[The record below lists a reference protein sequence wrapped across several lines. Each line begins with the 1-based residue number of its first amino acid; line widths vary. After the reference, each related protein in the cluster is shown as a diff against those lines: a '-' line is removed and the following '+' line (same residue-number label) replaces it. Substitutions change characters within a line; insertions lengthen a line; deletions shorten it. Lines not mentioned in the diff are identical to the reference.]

1 MFSAEVELA
10 KPVEQWLRRQGSSC
24 VAHEV
29 VSDYGIPDLVAGV
42 GAPELLKRRR
52 RQSLPITDPSQ
63 LAFIEF
69 CQIRRTEQEV
79 RDWAPRRYASFASR
93 TLEPLLNLGILH
105 ENSTGVRS
113 RKNILD
119 PFDSLIAVELKLT
132 ASKRG
137 FAQAL
142 SYRLF
147 AEKSYFAVP
156 ATKISKLSE
165 QRARELG
172 LGLLGVTEFG
182 CEVVVPPSEESI
194 ATKTRRRVTSERLI
208 EASRDRTGR
217 RAGSPLRSA
226 ENF

>member
-10 KPVEQWLRRQGSSC
+10 KPVEKWLRMQGSSC

-52 RQSLPITDPSQ
+52 RQSLPITDPFQ

-69 CQIRRTEQEV
+69 CQIRRTEQEI
-79 RDWAPRRYASFASR
+79 RDWAPSRYGQFLSR
-93 TLEPLLNLGILH
+93 TLKPLFELGLLH
-105 ENSTGVRS
+105 ENSIGVRA
-113 RKNILD
+113 RKNIVD
-119 PFDSLIAVELKLT
+119 PFDALIAVELKLS

-147 AEKSYFAVP
+147 AETSYFAVP
-156 ATKISKLSE
+156 APKVSKLAE

-172 LGLLGVTEFG
+172 LGLLAVNEYG
-182 CEVVVPPSEESI
+182 CELVVPPSEESI

-208 EASRDRTGR
+208 EASQDRTKR
-217 RAGSPLRSA
+217 RGGSPLRSLKA
-226 ENF
+226 S